1 MLLTVDVGNTNT
13 VLGIFDKD
21 QLIKSWRVK
30 TDPRT
35 TADELWLQYS
45 ALMAGY
51 PLTALSICSTVPAT
65 LREIR
70 TMIDSYFS
78 NLQTT
83 IVEPGTKTGVQ
94 LLVDNPKEIGADRIV
109 NTLAAHTLYGGP
121 AIVVDFGTS
130 TNLDV
135 VSPKGEFLG
144 GALAPGIEISV
155 DALAASA
162 AQLRKVE
169 LVRPKSVIGKNT
181 VEALQSGTIF
191 GFAGQVDGLVDR
203 ITAELAKDYDDAPTV
218 IATGG
223 LAPLIIGVSETID
236 EHEPDLT
243 LIGLRLIH
251 EKNQ

>member
-13 VLGIFDKD
+13 VLGIFDGEE
-21 QLIKSWRVK
+21 LVRSWRVK

-35 TADELWLQYS
+35 TADELWLQFN
-45 ALMAGY
+45 ALVADYEDTG
-51 PLTALSICSTVPAT
+51 LSICSTVPAT
-65 LREIR
+65 LRELR
-70 TMIDSYFS
+70 TMIASYFS
-78 NLQTT
+78 KIPTT
-83 IVEPGTKTGVQ
+83 IVEPGTKTGVP

-109 NTLAAHTLYGGP
+109 NTLAAHVLYGGP

-155 DALAASA
+155 DALAARA

-169 LVRPKSVIGKNT
+169 LIRPKSVIGKNT

-203 ITAELAKDYDDAPTV
+203 ITAELAQSYDQAPTV

-223 LAPLIIGVSETID
+223 LAPLIIGVAETID

-251 EKNQ
+251 ERNI